1 MTTLHIDLETRSAV
15 DLKKTGVYVY
25 AEDPTTDV
33 WCAAYAVDDEPVQL
47 WTPGMSCPDAV
58 LDAVMN
64 DWPIVAHNA
73 NFEMALWAG
82 VLGPKHGWP
91 LPEVQQWRCTMA
103 MALAMALPG
112 SLDNAAATLGLD
124 TRKDVK
130 GYGIMMRMA
139 KPRKVNPDGSIVWWN
154 EPERLADLY
163 AYCKQDVEVERELEK
178 RLMPLSK
185 SELDLWHLDQVI
197 NSRGVHVDE
206 KLCLAAKAI
215 VAQTQA
221 RLDAE
226 MKAVTDYN
234 VGACSNAVQLAQW
247 VRAKGFPNE
256 SIAKDQIELLLARD
270 DLPPDV
276 RRALE
281 LRREAAK
288 ASVAK
293 IDSLLA
299 GMQRDKRSRGLLQY
313 HAASTGRWGGRRFQ
327 PQNIKRPKLKN
338 VDLAIEAVLHGDVD
352 VIDMMYGEPL
362 SVVGDCLRG
371 MIRAA
376 PGNKIIAADYANI
389 EGRVLAWLA
398 GEDWKLQAF
407 RDFDAGTGPDI
418 YKITAAEILGVRPED
433 VTGEQR
439 QGYGKVPELALG
451 YEGGP
456 GAFQT
461 MARGYGVDVGSTI
474 DQLKARV
481 SLDVLERAEGG
492 WLSRG
497 KMSGMSEVNWR
508 AAEIIKLRW
517 RDRHKAT
524 VKLWKALKEAGLAA
538 LESPGLT
545 IEVGRLKL
553 RKVGSFLW
561 LRLPSGRALCYP
573 YPKIVQKKTSWLD
586 SDGNPIFQPTFTYK
600 GVDSYTRKWTD
611 CYAYGGLWAENV
623 TQAVA
628 RDLMAEGVK
637 RLEEAGYPVIL
648 TVHDEVVSEVPESFG
663 SVDEFCEIMTE
674 LPAWAAGCPVAAEGW
689 AGERYRK

>member
-1 MTTLHIDLETRSAV
+1 MSHLHIDLETRSAV

-47 WTPGMSCPDAV
+47 WTPGQPCPDAV
-58 LDAVMN
+58 IEAVMN
-64 DWPIVAHNA
+64 DWPVTAHNA
-73 NFEMALWAG
+73 NFEIALWNG

-91 LPEVQQWRCTMA
+91 IPDIRQWRCTMA
-103 MALAMALPG
+103 MALAMSLPG
-112 SLDNAAATLGLD
+112 SLDNAAAALGLD

-139 KPRKVNPDGSIVWWN
+139 KPRKVDADGSIVWWD
-154 EPERLADLY
+154 EPKRMPNLY
-163 AYCKQDVEVERELEK
+163 AYCIQDVEVERQLGK
-178 RLMPLSK
+178 RLMPLSPP
-185 SELDLWHLDQVI
+185 ELDLWHLDQVI
-197 NSRGVHVDE
+197 NSRGVYVDE

-221 RLDAE
+221 RLDVE
-226 MKAVTDYN
+226 MKTVTDYN
-234 VGACSNAVQLAQW
+234 VTACSNAVQLAQW
-247 VRAKGFPNE
+247 VRAKGFPVE
-256 SIAKDQIELLLARD
+256 SIAKDQIEVLLARD
-270 DLPPDV
+270 DLPDDV

-376 PGNKIIAADYANI
+376 PGNKIMAADYANI

-407 RDFDAGTGPDI
+407 LNFDGGTGPDL
-418 YKITAAEILGVRPED
+418 YKVAYAKTFGIKIED
-433 VTGEQR
+433 VDSFMRSIGKVLELAPGFQGGARAFLMMANVYGVNLADIFDVTRAAAGPAVRKKAEEAWAQRGVKSGHSEAAWMTGEML
-439 QGYGKVPELALG
+439 KVMWRNDHPKTVEFWWALD
-451 YEGGP
+451 EAATEAVQNP
-456 GAFQT
+456 GLVIHC
-461 MARGYGVDVGSTI
+461 G
-474 DQLKARV
+474 KARMV
-481 SLDVLERAEGG
+481 MR
-492 WLSRG
+492 
-497 KMSGMSEVNWR
+497 
-508 AAEIIKLRW
+508 
-517 RDRHKAT
+517 
-524 VKLWKALKEAGLAA
+524 
-538 LESPGLT
+538 
-545 IEVGRLKL
+545 
-553 RKVGSFLW
+553 GSFLW

-573 YPKIVQKKTSWLD
+573 YPKLVMKDMPWD
-586 SDGNPIFQPTFTYK
+586 DGEGKPARKQVFSYK

-628 RDLMAEGVK
+628 RDLMADGVK
-637 RLEEAGYPVIL
+637 RLEKAGYPVIL
-648 TVHDEVVSEVPESFG
+648 TVHDEIVSEVPEAFG
-663 SVDEFCEIMTE
+663 SVEEFCSVMTE
-674 LPAWAAGCPVAAEGW
+674 LPAWAAGCPVAAEGFE
-689 AGERYRK
+689 AERYRK

>member
-1 MTTLHIDLETRSAV
+1 MTSLHIDLETRSAV

-25 AEDPTTDV
+25 AEDTSTDV

-47 WTPGMSCPDAV
+47 WTPGMPCPDAV

-64 DWPIVAHNA
+64 DWPIIGHNS
-73 NFEMALWAG
+73 NFEQALWHG
-82 VLGPKHGWP
+82 VLGPRYGWP
-91 LPEVQQWRCTMA
+91 IPDPKQWRCTMA
-103 MALAMALPG
+103 MALAMSLPG
-112 SLDNAAATLGLD
+112 SLDNAAAALGLD

-139 KPRKVNPDGSIVWWN
+139 KPRKVNADGSIVWWN
-154 EPERLADLY
+154 EPERMADLY
-163 AYCKQDVEVERELEK
+163 AYCRQDVEVERRLEK
-178 RLMPLSK
+178 RLMALS
-185 SELDLWHLDQVI
+185 SDELDLWHLDQAI
-197 NSRGVHVDE
+197 NARGVYVDE

-221 RLDAE
+221 RLDVE
-226 MKAVTDYN
+226 MKTVTDYS
-234 VGACSNAVQLAQW
+234 VSACSNAVQLAQW
-247 VRAKGFPNE
+247 VRAKGFPAD
-256 SIAKDQIELLLARD
+256 SIAKDQIEILLARD
-270 DLPPDV
+270 DLPEDV

-338 VDLAIEAVLHGDVD
+338 VDLAIEAVMHGDVD

-376 PGNKIIAADYANI
+376 PGNKIMAADYANI

-398 GEDWKLQAF
+398 GEEWKLQAF
-407 RDFDAGTGPDI
+407 RDFDAGTGPDL
-418 YKITAAEILGVRPED
+418 YRLAFSRAFGVPID
-433 VTGEQR
+433 QVDSMMR
-439 QGYGKVPELALG
+439 QIGKVMELALG
-451 YEGGP
+451 YQGGP

-461 MARGYGVDVGSTI
+461 MARGYGI
-474 DQLKARV
+474 DIGESYDLVTQQAGPVIAGKAA
-481 SLDVLERAEGG
+481 SA

-497 KMSGMSEVNWR
+497 KSSGMAEHRWR
-508 AAEIIKLRW
+508 AAEIVKMLW
-517 RDRHKAT
+517 REAHPEIVAFWWALDKA
-524 VKLWKALKEAGLAA
+524 AIEAV
-538 LESPGLT
+538 ENPGLV
-545 IEVGRLKL
+545 IYCG
-553 RKVGSFLW
+553 KVRMVVKGSFMW

-573 YPKIVQKKTSWLD
+573 YPKIVSKEMPWED
-586 SDGNPIFQPTFTYK
+586 EDGVPVKRPAFSYK

-611 CYAYGGLWAENV
+611 CYAYGGLWAENI

-628 RDLMAEGVK
+628 RDLMADGVK
-637 RLEEAGYPVIL
+637 ALEAAGYPVIL
-648 TVHDEVVSEVPESFG
+648 TVHDEIVSEVAEGFG
-663 SVDEFCEIMTE
+663 SVEEFCSIMTA
-674 LPAWAAGCPVAAEGW
+674 LPAWAEGCPVAAEGFS
-689 AGERYRK
+689 ALRYRK